1 MEKKMTNNQMQ
12 ISKDLA
18 WLFDPSKESQKK
30 REEFVDEFFG
40 ISKMEKEFGVKIN
53 NLKDTVG
60 RI

>member
-1 MEKKMTNNQMQ
+1 MEKKIGTNQVK
-12 ISKDLA
+12 ISEDLA
-18 WLFDPSKESQKK
+18 WLFDPGKEGQKK
-30 REEFVDEFFG
+30 REELVDEFFG

>member
-1 MEKKMTNNQMQ
+1 MEKKIGTNQVK
-12 ISKDLA
+12 IAEDLA
-18 WLFDPSKESQKK
+18 WLFDPSKEGQKK
-30 REEFVDEFFG
+30 REELVDEFFD